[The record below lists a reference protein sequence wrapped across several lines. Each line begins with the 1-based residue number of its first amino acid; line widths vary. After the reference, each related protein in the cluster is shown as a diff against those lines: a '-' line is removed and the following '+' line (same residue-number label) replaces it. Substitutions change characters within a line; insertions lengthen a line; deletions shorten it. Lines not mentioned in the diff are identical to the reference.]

1 MIYYMF
7 SEKERRELEDLVLN
21 ELTIV
26 KSLLRKVEE
35 IDRGDVIKERALKE
49 KQDLLLSLINKVSN
63 YNQKKYNL

>member
-1 MIYYMF
+1 MF

-35 IDRGDVIKERALKE
+35 IDRGDVIRERALKE

>member
-1 MIYYMF
+1 MF

>member
-26 KSLLRKVEE
+26 NSLLRKVEG